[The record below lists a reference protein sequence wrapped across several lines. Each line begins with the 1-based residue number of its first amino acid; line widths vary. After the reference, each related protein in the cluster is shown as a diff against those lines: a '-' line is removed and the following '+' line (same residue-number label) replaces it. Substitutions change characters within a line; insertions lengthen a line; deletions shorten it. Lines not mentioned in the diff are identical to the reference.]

1 MMVWSKQPPDGK
13 ERRMT
18 TATKT
23 APIRERYIDD
33 RYVNVA
39 ELRYFKDSRG
49 QKRHTVVLEYFDK
62 MGEDVRVFKFATV
75 EEARGCWRAA
85 RRNLIGNRGL
95 DRV

>member
-1 MMVWSKQPPDGK
+1 
-13 ERRMT
+13 MT

-33 RYVNVA
+33 RYVDVA

-49 QKRHTVVLEYFDK
+49 AKRHTVTLEFYDK
-62 MGEDVRVFKFATV
+62 PGADVRVFKFSTV
-75 EEARGCWRAA
+75 EEARDCWRAA